1 MWMAAAYPTF
11 SSASSVEPED
21 RAAPPLDREDW
32 WRRPLAVAALVAGVA
47 YLCWRWGWTLRWH
60 TAWLGLPLVL
70 AETWALAGVALFVF
84 SAWRL
89 TRRTAGRARS
99 GASVAV
105 LIPTYNESAEI
116 LRATVLG
123 ALRVRHWPTP
133 EVWVLDDGDRAWVA
147 EMCGSLGCNY
157 LSRPAPREHA
167 KAGNLN
173 HALPRLEADYL
184 VIVDADH
191 VPLPQF
197 LERTLGYMD
206 DPSVAF
212 VQSPQ
217 AFFNRSFQ
225 HPQRFDDPLLN
236 EQSLF
241 YDVLCRGKDRDNAC
255 FWCGSSALV
264 RRSALVS
271 IGGVATDTVVE
282 DTHTAMKLHQAG
294 WQSVYHPEVLAVGL
308 APEEVS
314 AFLTQRGR
322 WAKGCYQVLRR
333 DNPLFARG
341 LTWRQRLHYFASVS
355 HYVEG
360 PQRLVGLLAPA
371 LVLMTGTLPLSAP
384 AALYLALFL
393 PQLLLVPLATWALA
407 RGRYRF
413 SDGERF
419 ALVRAIAYTKAA
431 AAFVRSG
438 RVAFKVTP
446 KGAGGRSAWLTA
458 LRGQIALALLA
469 CAAVGYQCA
478 AQALDLPGR
487 LSVFAFTITVAWSLL
502 NAGLLGV
509 TVLWARSIR
518 HRRSSHRFPVRVA
531 ATYSAAG
538 VDLPRRS
545 ATIHDLNPFGLAMQV
560 DEVLS
565 VGSRVRVALKIDS
578 GLLDVVGTVARAE
591 PAQDGFEV
599 GIRFDELAQSAQ
611 DAITSWCFTQPFG
624 PDFPIRAAAT
634 IPAEHELAAVSMAVT
649 ARV

>member
-1 MWMAAAYPTF
+1 MAVAYSKVSP
-11 SSASSVEPED
+11 ASGAEPEVS
-21 RAAPPLDREDW
+21 ATTPSDREEW
-32 WRRPLAVAALVAGVA
+32 WRRVLAVTALVAGAA
-47 YLCWRWGWTLRWH
+47 YLCWRWGWTLRWG
-60 TAWLGLPLVL
+60 TVWLGLPLVL
-70 AETWALAGVALFVF
+70 AETWALASVALFVF

-89 TRRTAGRARS
+89 TRRTVGPVLG
-99 GASVAV
+99 GAKVCV
-105 LIPTYNESAEI
+105 LIPTYNEPAEI

-123 ALRVRHWPTP
+123 ALRVRHRPTP
-133 EVWVLDDGDRAWVA
+133 EVWVLDDGDRPWVA
-147 EMCGSLGCNY
+147 ELCQSLGCNY

-173 HALPRLEADYL
+173 HALHHVDADYL

-197 LERTLGYMD
+197 LERTLGYMN
-206 DPSVAF
+206 DPGVAF

-225 HPQRFDDPLLN
+225 HPQHFDDPLLN

-360 PQRLVGLLAPA
+360 PQRLIGLLAPA
-371 LVLMTGTLPLSAP
+371 LVLLTGTLPLSAP
-384 AALYLALFL
+384 AALYLTLFL

-413 SDGERF
+413 ADGERF

-431 AAFVRSG
+431 AAFARSG

-446 KGAGGRSAWLTA
+446 KGAGGRSAWITA
-458 LRGQIALALLA
+458 LKGQIALALLA
-469 CAAVGYQCA
+469 CAAVGYQSA

-487 LSVFAFTITVAWSLL
+487 LSVFAFTVTVTWSLL

-531 ATYSAAG
+531 ATYSA
-538 VDLPRRS
+538 VDVDVPRRA
-545 ATIHDLNPFGLAMQV
+545 ATVHDLNPFGLAMQV
-560 DEVLS
+560 SELLS
-565 VGSRVRVALKIDS
+565 VGSRMRVVLQIDS
-578 GLLDVVGTVARAE
+578 GPLEVVGTVARAE
-591 PAQDGFEV
+591 PAHDAFEV
-599 GIRFDELAQSAQ
+599 GIRFDELPQYAQ
-611 DAITSWCFTQPFG
+611 DAITSWCFKQPFG
-624 PDFPIRAAAT
+624 PDFPIREAEPR
-634 IPAEHELAAVSMAVT
+634 PAEHELPAASMALT